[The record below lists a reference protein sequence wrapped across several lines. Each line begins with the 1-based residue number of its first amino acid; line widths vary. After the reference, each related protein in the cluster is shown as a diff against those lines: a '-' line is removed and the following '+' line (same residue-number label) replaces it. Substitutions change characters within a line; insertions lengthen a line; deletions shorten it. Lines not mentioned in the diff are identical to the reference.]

1 MIKRINS
8 LFHGEY
14 SSEEKR
20 QIIGKQ
26 GVLNINERPTKYAGK
41 MVKKREEA

>member
-26 GVLNINERPTKYAGK
+26 GVLKIDERPTEYAGK
-41 MVKKREEA
+41 MVRNREEA